1 MKDTEITVTITLR
14 TEQCSKDSRTKAI
27 FKKDQGKK
35 TKIHCHCGKP
45 CYIHYQNS
53 NKQMDLKTDRKP
65 ETPKKGNEDKRSGTV
80 WVTKTKHN
88 SKAERQNSR
97 QETS

>member
-1 MKDTEITVTITLR
+1 
-14 TEQCSKDSRTKAI
+14 
-27 FKKDQGKK
+27 
-35 TKIHCHCGKP
+35 
-45 CYIHYQNS
+45 
-53 NKQMDLKTDRKP
+53 MDLKTDRKP

-80 WVTKTKHN
+80 WVTKTKPN